1 MSVSPP
7 LSNPVCDDAA
17 AGGRFYRPELDS
29 LRFFAFFAV
38 FLLHTLYPAATQ
50 LAQQAIPAWIPIAL
64 RTVAGAGAY
73 GVDLF
78 FVLSAYLITELLLR
92 EKRESGTLHVRA
104 FYLRRM
110 LRIWPLYF
118 FFIFLAYFVPYFNPA
133 HTNLRWKYVVW
144 FSLLAGNWSVV
155 VFGWP
160 GRIIAPLWSVSVEE
174 QFYVLWPP
182 LVKKLSR
189 ENIARAAW
197 FMIVVA
203 NLARVIVLAMH
214 GGQPQL
220 WCNTFT
226 RLDPIAFGVLIAT
239 SLHGKATTLTGITR
253 SAFTLLG
260 VTLLLGVSYFADIG
274 TAKPV
279 TWAGT
284 LIGYPLVAASCALI
298 VAATIGS
305 PVVFLRWNSLRYLGK
320 VSYGLYVYHELAIFL
335 TNKMLGQL
343 VPGTITRTLIEVA
356 LALLITIAISALS
369 YAVLETPF
377 LKLKRRFTF
386 VESRPV

>member
-1 MSVSPP
+1 MSISPP
-7 LSNPVCDDAA
+7 LPTRLRGDAVA
-17 AGGRFYRPELDS
+17 DARFYRPELDS

-38 FLLHTLYPAATQ
+38 FLLHTLYPVATQ
-50 LAQQAIPAWIPIAL
+50 LSRQAIPRWIPIAL

-92 EKRESGTLHVRA
+92 EKRETGTLHVRA

-133 HTNLRWKYVVW
+133 HTNLRWRNVVW

-174 QFYVLWPP
+174 QFYLLWPP
-182 LVKKLSR
+182 LVKRLSR
-189 ENIARAAW
+189 QNIARAAW
-197 FMIVVA
+197 GMIFIA
-203 NLARVIVLAMH
+203 NIARVIVLAMH

-220 WCNTFT
+220 WCNTLT
-226 RLDPIAFGVLIAT
+226 RLDPIALGVLIAT
-239 SLHGKATTLTGITR
+239 SLHGKAPALSGITR
-253 SAFTLLG
+253 SAFTLAG
-260 VTLLLGVSYFADIG
+260 VAMLLGVSYFADIG

-279 TWAGT
+279 TWVGT
-284 LIGYPLVAASCALI
+284 LLGYPAVAAACALV
-298 VAATIGS
+298 VAATIGT
-305 PVVFLRWNSLRYLGK
+305 PVALLRWNLLRYLGK
-320 VSYGLYVYHELAIFL
+320 ISYGLYVYHELAIFL
-335 TNKMLGQL
+335 ANQALGGL
-343 VPGTITRTLIEVA
+343 RLGAEAFVPSSIV
-356 LALLITIAISALS
+356 LAFAITIAISALS
-369 YAVLETPF
+369 YAMLETPF